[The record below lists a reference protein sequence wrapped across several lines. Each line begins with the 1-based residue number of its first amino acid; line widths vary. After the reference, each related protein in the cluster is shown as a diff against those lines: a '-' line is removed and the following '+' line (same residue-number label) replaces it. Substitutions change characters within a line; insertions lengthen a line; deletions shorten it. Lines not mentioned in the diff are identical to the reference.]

1 MTTKEIKMKTV
12 EMQLL
17 INNQQ
22 LEEAKEIFD
31 EIAPLIL
38 KAIDDFIDVWNRVMQ
53 IIASMID
60 AVIVD
65 LTNIIVDTVISAYP
79 KKKVVNLALHHPRAK
94 VRRKNKRRIFKWL
107 KKMLYYDFQ
116 YSVAKEVI
124 M

>member
-22 LEEAKEIFD
+22 LEEAKKIFD
-31 EIAPLIL
+31 EIAPLIC
-38 KAIDDFIDVWNRVMQ
+38 KAIDDFFDVWNRVMSKF
-53 IIASMID
+53 ASMMDEI
-60 AVIVD
+60 IVD
-65 LTNIIVDTVISAYP
+65 LTNFIVDTAISSYP

-94 VRRKNKRRIFKWL
+94 VRKKNKRRIFKWL

-116 YSVAKEVI
+116 YSAAKEVI

>member
-31 EIAPLIL
+31 EIAPLIC
-38 KAIDDFIDVWNRVMQ
+38 KAIDDFVDIWNRVTQ
-53 IIASMID
+53 KFASMID
-60 AVIVD
+60 EIIAN
-65 LTNIIVDTVISAYP
+65 LTNIIVDAVISAYP
-79 KKKVVNLALHHPRAK
+79 KEKIVNLALHHPKAK
-94 VRRKNKRRIFKWL
+94 VRKKNKRRIFKWL
-107 KKMLYYDFQ
+107 HKMLYYDFQ
-116 YSVAKEVI
+116 YSAAKEVI